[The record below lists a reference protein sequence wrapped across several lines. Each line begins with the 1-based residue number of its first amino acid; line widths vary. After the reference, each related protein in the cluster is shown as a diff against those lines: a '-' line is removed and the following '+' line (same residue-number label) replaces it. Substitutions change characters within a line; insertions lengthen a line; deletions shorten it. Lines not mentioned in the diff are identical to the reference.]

1 MICVKGP
8 LNFPLVQHIFNK
20 DILPIYRY
28 NNKKSTIDIVQNHA
42 LSTWN
47 KVNLKY
53 MKYMKD
59 GQWWW
64 NTKDN
69 EDRDNRQYRQRVK
82 ILSTKGYQQNRLI
95 KR

>member
-53 MKYMKD
+53 MKD

-69 EDRDNRQYRQRVK
+69 EDTEITDSIDKELKY
-82 ILSTKGYQQNRLI
+82 YQQRDTN
-95 KR
+95 KTG